1 MSKRKELKKQKQ
13 ASSFSN
19 TLTPIN
25 KNLWMAIG
33 GLLLFTLII
42 YIPSISNELINTWDD
57 GLYITENPFIKNLNA
72 QNVKTIFTEQ
82 IASNYHPLTI
92 LSLAIDY
99 QISGLSPEWYH
110 VVNLIFHLFNT
121 VLVFFF
127 VQALTNHK
135 HGFAAWLSAAVFAL
149 HPMHVESVAWISER
163 KDVLFTAF
171 FLLSLI
177 SYTRYLDRNQAPKW
191 FILTFVFFALS
202 ALSKP
207 SAVVLPLVL
216 PLIDYLKG
224 RALGVKMIAEKA
236 LFLPISIAIGLATV
250 GIQSKDAMPEFARYS
265 FFQHIQFASY
275 SFLAYIVK
283 FFAPFQLSALHP
295 YPALTKGSLPLI
307 YQIAPVA
314 AALFAAAVVWSVR
327 KTKLILFGIGFYLIN
342 IILVL
347 QFFEVGRAI
356 IAERYTYLPYI
367 GITFPIAIV
376 LSHLLQ
382 NKPQLRNS
390 IFGATAVVLLFFS
403 LLSFQRIKVWKNS
416 ETLWTDVINK
426 YPRSDVAFD
435 NRGVYYRSIKQNDK
449 AMQDYNKVIE
459 INPQYPLTYNNRGN
473 IYFDQMK
480 DDLALT
486 DYNKALELDPD
497 NVKALT
503 NRAIIHVRG
512 KRYDDALRDFDRA
525 IELDPTFSSIYFNR
539 GIHYDLINQNELAL
553 KDFTKYLELDP
564 KHDGI
569 WNSKGV
575 SKQKLGRY
583 QESLEDFNKSIQLNS
598 TVPQYYL
605 NRSYSYNAMGNKQSA
620 LTDAQKAQRMGL
632 QVPADYL
639 QSLQN

>member
-1 MSKRKELKKQKQ
+1 MSKRKVLKKQKTKSEQ
-13 ASSFSN
+13 PGSLIS
-19 TLTPIN
+19 IN
-25 KNLWMAIG
+25 RKLWIPLSG
-33 GLLLFTLII
+33 ILLLTLLV
-42 YIPSISNELINTWDD
+42 YLPSISNELINTWDD
-57 GLYITENPFIKNLNA
+57 GLYITENPFVKSLNA
-72 QNVKTIFTEQ
+72 QNLKTIFTQQ

-110 VVNLIFHLFNT
+110 IVNLIFHLLNT
-121 VLVFFF
+121 VLVFYFTF
-127 VQALTNHK
+127 ALFGYK
-135 HGFAAWLSAAVFAL
+135 HEYAAWVTAAIFAL

-177 SYTRYLDRNQAPKW
+177 SYLKYIELNFPVKWYL
-191 FILTFVFFALS
+191 LTALFFVLS
-202 ALSKP
+202 VLSKP

-224 RALGVKMIAEKA
+224 RWFGVKMMLEKVA
-236 LFLPISIAIGLATV
+236 LLPISIAIGLATV

-265 FFQHIQFASY
+265 FLQHIQFASY
-275 SFLAYIVK
+275 SFLNYIVR
-283 FFAPFQLSALHP
+283 FFAPFKLSALHP
-295 YPALTKGSLPLI
+295 YPALTKGSLPLVF
-307 YQIAPVA
+307 QIAPFA
-314 AALFAAAVVWSVR
+314 AALFVSAVVWSAK
-327 KTKLILFGIGFYLIN
+327 KTRYLVFGVGFYLVN
-342 IILVL
+342 IVLVL
-347 QFFEVGRAI
+347 QFVEVGRAI
-356 IAERYTYLPYI
+356 IAERYTYLPYLGLAI
-367 GITFPIAIV
+367 PLTAGISLF
-376 LSHLLQ
+376 LQ
-382 NKPQLRNS
+382 NRPQYKNL
-390 IFGATAVVLLFFS
+390 IWGATAVVLLFFS
-403 LLSFQRIKVWKNS
+403 LLTFQRVKVWKNS
-416 ETLWTDVINK
+416 ETLWTDVIIK
-426 YPRSDVAFD
+426 YPRSDVAYD

-480 DDLALT
+480 DDLALA
-486 DYNKALELDPD
+486 DYNKALQLDPE

-512 KRYDDALRDFDRA
+512 KRYEEAMRDFDSA
-525 IELDPTFSSIYFNR
+525 IKLDPSFSSIYFNR
-539 GIHYDLINQNELAL
+539 GIHYDLLDQNELAL

-583 QESLEDFNKSIQLNS
+583 EESLQDFNKAIQINN
-598 TVPQYYL
+598 TIPQYYL
-605 NRSYSYNAMGNKQSA
+605 NRSYSYNAMGNKQAA
-620 LTDAQKAQRMGL
+620 LSDAQKAQKMGL

-639 QSLQN
+639 QGLQN